1 MDPGTALAVTSLT
14 FQVFAGCIRGFV
26 LLSTAQ
32 NLGSDASLLRTQ
44 LGLEEWHFVQW
55 AEKVGLIG
63 KDGKLEGRGIEEMD
77 PRINEKLALKLM
89 FELEALL
96 GRDKI
101 RSRYKMDLV
110 VERPAEAVVD
120 GKEDEGCEREGARG
134 VLGGIISNDVRGEIL
149 ARVKLIQSK
158 NHLPKRLWWAAVDR
172 SKFEALVRDVR
183 AIVQGLW
190 ALLNPIQQEDL
201 QNRIESILSVVIRV
215 NEDVRDLRELGDV
228 LRRND
233 GAEMSKT
240 VGFAEAAE
248 LKAVGI
254 EISSKELGVGWSDA
268 QITRRHGIL
277 PTKDRTAKV
286 LRPLQIEKLTGV
298 QPHQKN
304 KSIGI
309 GYYDHKPVFVETKT
323 VEPFLRSKLKD
334 RVDNLAILLSTSK
347 DASFHT
353 LQCLGVIEIPN
364 ESQFVFVY
372 DYPNLDI
379 LEDKTNLPQP
389 ISLLDLL
396 NGSQPSVTYRLNL
409 ATALLRTINI
419 FHTGGWLHK
428 DLRSENILFFPTSS
442 TSHPLSSNLTPY
454 LTGFQFS
461 RLDNRTE
468 ISENPSSNPSHDIY
482 RHRNALGEPSMAFEQ
497 YMDIYSLGTIL
508 IEIAE
513 WRPLRHVVL
522 KHVDV
527 KSGGVPLDK
536 LAGIGKWLNETKVE
550 SGMVAFRMGDAFA
563 RAVKKCLGSGDG
575 EGEGSQVE
583 DGHLDTLGTI
593 HELSKC
599 II

>member
-1 MDPGTALAVTSLT
+1 MDPGTALAVTSLS

-44 LGLEEWHFVQW
+44 LGLEEWHFMQW
-55 AEKVGLIG
+55 AEKVGLIS
-63 KDGKLEGRGIEEMD
+63 KDGKLEGREIVEMD

-96 GRDKI
+96 ERDKI

-110 VERPAEAVVD
+110 VERPAEEVID
-120 GKEDEGCEREGARG
+120 GKEDEGYEKEGARG
-134 VLGGIISNDVRGEIL
+134 VLRGIISNETRGEIL

-172 SKFEALVRDVR
+172 SKFEALIRDVR

-201 QNRIESILSVVIRV
+201 QHRIESILSVVIRFS
-215 NEDVRDLRELGDV
+215 EDVKDLRELGDI
-228 LRRND
+228 LRRKN

-240 VGFAEAAE
+240 VAFAESAE

-254 EISSKELGVGWSDA
+254 EISSRELGVGWSDA
-268 QITRRHGIL
+268 QIMRRHGIL
-277 PTKDRTAKV
+277 PTEDRTVKV
-286 LRPLQIEKLTGV
+286 LQPLQIEKLTGI
-298 QPHQKN
+298 QLHQKN

-309 GYYDHKPVFVETKT
+309 GYYDHKPVFVEIKT

-364 ESQFVFVY
+364 ESQFAFVY
-372 DYPNLDI
+372 GYPNLDI
-379 LEDKTNLPQP
+379 LEDKRNLPQP

-409 ATALLRTINI
+409 AIALLRTVNI
-419 FHTGGWLHK
+419 FHTSGWLRK

-482 RHRNALGEPSMAFEQ
+482 RHRYALGEPSMAFEQ
-497 YMDIYSLGTIL
+497 FMDIYSLGTIL

-527 KSGGVPLDK
+527 KSREVPLDK

-563 RAVKKCLGSGDG
+563 RAVKKCLRSEDS
-575 EGEGSQVE
+575 EGEDNQVK

-593 HELSKC
+593 HELGKC

>member
-1 MDPGTALAVTSLT
+1 MDPGTALAVTSLS

-44 LGLEEWHFVQW
+44 LGLEEWHFMQW
-55 AEKVGLIG
+55 AEKVDLIS
-63 KDGKLEGRGIEEMD
+63 KDGKLEGRKIVEMD

-96 GRDKI
+96 ERDKI

-110 VERPAEAVVD
+110 VERPAEAVID
-120 GKEDEGCEREGARG
+120 GKEDEGYEREGARG
-134 VLGGIISNDVRGEIL
+134 VLKGIISNETRGEIL

-172 SKFEALVRDVR
+172 SKFEALIRDVR

-201 QNRIESILSVVIRV
+201 QHRIESILSVVIRFS
-215 NEDVRDLRELGDV
+215 EDVKDLRELGDI
-228 LRRND
+228 LRRKN

-240 VGFAEAAE
+240 AGFAEAAE

-254 EISSKELGVGWSDA
+254 EISSRELGVGWSDA
-268 QITRRHGIL
+268 QIMRRHGIL
-277 PTKDRTAKV
+277 PTEDRTIKV
-286 LRPLQIEKLTGV
+286 LQPLQIEKLTGI
-298 QPHQKN
+298 QLHQKN

-309 GYYDHKPVFVETKT
+309 GYYDHKPVFVEIKT

-364 ESQFVFVY
+364 ESQFAFVY
-372 DYPNLDI
+372 GYPNLDI
-379 LEDKTNLPQP
+379 LEDKRNLPQP

-409 ATALLRTINI
+409 AIALLRTVNI

-442 TSHPLSSNLTPY
+442 TSHPLSPNLTPY

-461 RLDNRTE
+461 RLDSRTE

-482 RHRNALGEPSMAFEQ
+482 RHRYALGEPSMAFEQ
-497 YMDIYSLGTIL
+497 FMDIYSLGTIL

-527 KSGGVPLDK
+527 KSREVPLDK

-563 RAVKKCLGSGDG
+563 RAVKKCLRSEDS
-575 EGEGSQVE
+575 EGEDNQVK

-593 HELSKC
+593 HELGKC